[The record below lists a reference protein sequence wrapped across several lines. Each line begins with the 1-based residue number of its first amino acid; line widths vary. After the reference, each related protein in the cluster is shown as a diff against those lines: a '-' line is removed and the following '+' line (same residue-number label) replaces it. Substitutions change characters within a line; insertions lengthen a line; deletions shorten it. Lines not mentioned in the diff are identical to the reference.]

1 ARESA
6 PRAERPPRKPPVQ
19 VEVAT
24 SEVTSQAEGATTET
38 GNGATPRTGRQH
50 ERHAS
55 RPSAPAKPSP
65 DENGLIQIET
75 DALKRVLVTTNDS
88 IQATGSRRR
97 PRPLEIYDAASN
109 NPLIQI
115 ETNAP
120 KSRSHR
126 NTIP

>member
-1 ARESA
+1 
-6 PRAERPPRKPPVQ
+6 
-19 VEVAT
+19 
-24 SEVTSQAEGATTET
+24 AEGATTET
-38 GNGATPRTGRQH
+38 GNGATPRAGRQH

-65 DENGLIQIET
+65 SGDGLIQIET

-120 KSRSHR
+120 KSVTVATNDSV
-126 NTIP
+126 